1 MQEGANLQGQ
11 IDNLKN
17 EVKMLRAKIQAL
29 VEDTG
34 KVLQYEPEKYT
45 LITEKEAEKEM
56 PTVQSY

>member
-1 MQEGANLQGQ
+1 MEGAQAQ
-11 IDNLKN
+11 IDSLKDD
-17 EVKMLRAKIQAL
+17 VKRLNAKIQAL

>member
-1 MQEGANLQGQ
+1 MEGARLQQ
-11 IDNLKN
+11 EIDNLKDQIKTLN
-17 EVKMLRAKIQAL
+17 AKIQAL

-34 KVLQYEPEKYT
+34 KILQYEPEKYN